1 MEQGIRMNTT
11 EEIQELL
18 AIRKQMDEL
27 QARYDAILA
36 RAHARPV
43 SSAPSLGTVPVESM
57 PAPKP
62 TVSVP
67 VAVPVIKPVETISAS
82 QGTVLSPVPVLKAP
96 VATATP
102 VPGPLVPS
110 IPVLK
115 SPSFLPELKPCQD
128 AVKAPA
134 APAVPVVDAAGLS
147 PLESAIIKVM
157 TEKGLPMGFDAIYA
171 ALEKSGAPLPA
182 DKPKL
187 VVRKILFNARR
198 FNTLKGGLYSP
209 FVG

>member
-36 RAHARPV
+36 RAHTRPV
-43 SSAPSLGTVPVESM
+43 SSAPLPGTVPVES
-57 PAPKP
+57 PPGPKP

-134 APAVPVVDAAGLS
+134 APAVPVVDAAG
-147 PLESAIIKVM
+147 PKRACPW
-157 TEKGLPMGFDAIYA
+157 GLTPSMPRWRNPVHPCRQINQNWWSG
-171 ALEKSGAPLPA
+171 KSFSMP
-182 DKPKL
+182 
-187 VVRKILFNARR
+187 
-198 FNTLKGGLYSP
+198 GGSTR
-209 FVG
+209 